1 MEHLEP
7 INSLEEKLC
16 IRAQLQG
23 IPINGILELTPLCN
37 MNCDMCFVRLSRQE
51 MERQGRLLSGD
62 EWLAMAEEMQKA
74 GTLFLLLTGGEP
86 LTHPDFQKIYL
97 GLRRMGFVLTI
108 NTNGTLIDEKWA
120 DFFGKHKPR
129 RINITLYGAD
139 DRAYEEMCHNAGGY
153 DRTIRAIALLRDRGV
168 DVKVNGSI
176 VPSNFHACTRIADI
190 AKSMQVTSKIDTY
203 MYPATR
209 ERGREY
215 AQQSRLTP
223 EQAAAARVRLWRNAN
238 SEEAFRSLAEAFIAK
253 AEEAKN
259 SPPTPNIVRCRA
271 GGSAY
276 VVNWQGIMRPCIMVT
291 TPAEPLLGQDFSQ
304 TWKKIKEKTKAI
316 RTCTACSDCG
326 YRTICQTCAACC
338 LLEGGSY
345 DAKPEYMCRYT
356 QETLRLLREEIHG

>member
-23 IPINGILELTPLCN
+23 TPINGILELTPLCN
-37 MNCDMCFVRLSRQE
+37 MNCDMCFVRLSKPE

-97 GLRRMGFVLTI
+97 GLRHMGFVLTL
-108 NTNGTLIDEKWA
+108 NTNGTLIDTQWA
-120 DFFGKHKPR
+120 DFFGKYKPR

-139 DRAYEEMCHNAGGY
+139 DRAYAELCHNPGGY
-153 DRTIRAIALLRDRGV
+153 SRTIQAIQLLRGRGV

-176 VPSNFHACTRIADI
+176 VPSNVQECTRIADI
-190 AKSMQVTSKIDTY
+190 AKSLNVPCKIDTY

-209 ERGREY
+209 ERNREFT
-215 AQQSRLTP
+215 QQSRLTP
-223 EQAAAARVRLWRNAN
+223 EQAAGARVQLWRNAN
-238 SEEAFRSLAEAFIAK
+238 TEDTFRSLAKAFIEKVEA
-253 AEEAKN
+253 AKN

-271 GGSAY
+271 GGSSF
-276 VVNWQGIMRPCIMVT
+276 VINWQGIMRPCIMVT
-291 TPAEPLLGQDFSQ
+291 TPAEPLLGKSFSQ
-304 TWKKIKEKTKAI
+304 VWEVMKEQTKAI
-316 RTCTACSDCG
+316 RTSTACIHCE
-326 YRTICQTCAACC
+326 YRLICQTCAASG